1 MFENTHSNIVIQSR
15 WMWRVRIDDFL
26 SKFNAAS
33 ACGNLGNSCESSGT
47 WHGLSSPQIV

>member
-1 MFENTHSNIVIQSR
+1 MNVMLSGT
-15 WMWRVRIDDFL
+15 IDAFL

-47 WHGLSSPQIV
+47 WRDLSSPRIV